1 MKLISIK
8 KALFLQNNNGDFMKK
23 NKKKKHPIFKTIL
36 IFTITIFITLVLTIS
51 IITTKMNYQM
61 PEIMKVELYDNENHK
76 YLSYC
81 NGKKQSYVKL
91 EDISPYLINAFISIE
106 DKRFFEHH
114 GIDIIRIGGA
124 LFKNIKSKGIA
135 EGAST
140 ITQQYVKNLYLTNE
154 KTWKRKLSEMLIAMN
169 LEKNYTKEQILE
181 GYLNSIYFDHGIYG
195 VEDASIFYFN
205 KHANELSLV
214 EAASI
219 ASIPKGPTLYSP
231 IKNPENNQERRNLI
245 LYELRSDELIS
256 SEEYNEAVTSTIHCI
271 GNNPT
276 DDTDNAPYFQ
286 DLVLNELKNIPEV
299 ARFKADGI
307 KVYTTLD
314 SELYQE
320 ITKSIEKRAPDTD
333 IELAVYAMEP
343 STGNVLA
350 IVGGR
355 DYEKST
361 YNRAISSKRQPG
373 SSIKPFLY
381 LTALENGFTVATSFM
396 SEPTTFYYE
405 NTAYSP
411 TNFMSIYANFNISMT
426 YALATSDNIYAMKTH
441 LFLGV
446 DKLPQTLKR
455 FGISGNIPNIPS
467 LALGTYE
474 VSVREL
480 TEAYA
485 TLANLGT
492 KVTPTIITKIT
503 TLDDE
508 IIYEAT
514 PTEVEIAKESDVF
527 LLNDAMTSIFDNN
540 MTYNIRPTGVP
551 IKSLLSTTYSAKSGS
566 TDTDNWMIGYNPD
579 IVVSV
584 WTGYDDARV
593 ITDNTDLKFGKY
605 IWADTVES
613 YYRVTNTSPSWYE
626 IPDNVIGIELSP
638 LTGFYAKM
646 DEYTKLMYFKK
657 SNLPWYVEMIYGEN
671 TMF

>member
-1 MKLISIK
+1 M
-8 KALFLQNNNGDFMKK
+8 
-23 NKKKKHPIFKTIL
+23 KKKKKRRHHIFRIFLIISLSIFIL
-36 IFTITIFITLVLTIS
+36 LAITISV
-51 IITTKMNYQM
+51 ITTKMHYQM
-61 PEIMKVELYDNENHK
+61 PEIMKVELYDNENNK

-91 EDISPYLINAFISIE
+91 NDISSHLIDAFLSIE
-106 DKRFFEHH
+106 DKRFYEHH
-114 GIDIIRIGGA
+114 GIDIIRMGGA
-124 LFKNIKSKGIA
+124 LFKNIKNKGIT

-140 ITQQYVKNLYLTNE
+140 ITQQYVKNLYLSNE
-154 KTWKRKLSEMLIAMN
+154 KTWKRKLSEILIAMN
-169 LEKNYTKEQILE
+169 LEKNYTKDQILE

-205 KHANELSLV
+205 KHASELSIV
-214 EAASI
+214 EAAAI

-231 IKNPENNQERRNLI
+231 IKNPENNKKRRNLI
-245 LYELRSDELIS
+245 LQELLNDTRIS
-256 SEEYNEAVTSTIHCI
+256 AEEYTDAIQRDIQCV
-271 GNNPT
+271 GNNPN
-276 DDTDNAPYFQ
+276 DDIDNSPYFQ
-286 DLVLNELKNIPEV
+286 DLVLAELETIPYINQY
-299 ARFKADGI
+299 KASGI

-314 SELYQE
+314 STLYQAVNE
-320 ITKSIEKRAPDTD
+320 SIQKRAPDSE
-333 IELAVYAMEP
+333 IELAIYAIEP
-343 STGNVLA
+343 STGKVLVA
-350 IVGGR
+350 IGGR
-355 DYEKST
+355 DYQKST
-361 YNRAISSKRQPG
+361 YHRAITSKRQPG

-396 SEPTTFYYE
+396 SEPTTFYY
-405 NTAYSP
+405 NHTAYSP
-411 TNFMSIYANFNISMT
+411 TNFMSIYANFDISMT

-455 FGISGNIPNIPS
+455 FGISGTIPSIPS

-485 TLANLGT
+485 TLANLGK
-492 KVTPTIITKIT
+492 KVEPTIITKIT

-508 IIYEAT
+508 LIYEAKPKET
-514 PTEVEIAKESDVF
+514 QIAKESDVF

-584 WTGYDDARV
+584 WTGYDDAREV
-593 ITDNTDLKFGKY
+593 TEISDMKFGKY

-613 YYRVTNTSPSWYE
+613 YYKIRHLKPSWYE
-626 IPDNVIGIELSP
+626 VPENVIGVELSP
-638 LTGFYAKM
+638 LTGFYARL
-646 DEYTKLMYFKK
+646 DEYTKTMYFKK
-657 SNLPWYVEMIYGEN
+657 SNLPWYVEMNYKDEN
-671 TMF
+671 PFLS